1 MSRLGKRA
9 IKLQSLV
16 SVHEENSLVL
26 VKGPKGE
33 LSLKLTGNISLDIAN
48 DNVVVNRPND
58 ERKSKELHGL
68 YRSLISNMVQGVSE
82 GFVKNIEMHGIG
94 YRVQQKEKALELSLG
109 YSHPVLFKLPD
120 GVASK
125 VEGQTKI
132 ELTSIDKQLLGETC
146 ASIRKLRKKD
156 PYKGKGI
163 HFAGEIITKKP
174 GKSVK
179 K

>member
-9 IKLQSLV
+9 IKLQNLV
-16 SVHEENSLVL
+16 SVCEENSLVT
-26 VKGPKGE
+26 VSGPKGE
-33 LSLKLTGNISLDIAN
+33 LSLQLTGDISLEIAS
-48 DNVVVNRPND
+48 DNVVVIRPND
-58 ERKSKELHGL
+58 ERRSKELHGL
-68 YRSLISNMVQGVSE
+68 YRSLISNMVRGVSD
-82 GFVKNIEMHGIG
+82 GFVKHLEMHGIG
-94 YRVQQKEKALELSLG
+94 YRVLQKDQALELSLG
-109 YSHPVLFKLPD
+109 FSHPVLFHLPV
-120 GVASK
+120 GVVSK

>member
-1 MSRLGKRA
+1 MSRLGKKV
-9 IKLQSLV
+9 IKLSDSVSIKEQDSLV
-16 SVHEENSLVL
+16 T

-33 LSLKLTGNISLDIAN
+33 LTVVLTGDISLELSESS
-48 DNVVVNRPND
+48 VVVTRPND
-58 ERKSKELHGL
+58 DRRSKELHGL
-68 YRSLISNMVQGVSE
+68 YRSLISNMVKGVSE
-82 GFVKNIEMHGIG
+82 GFVKQIEMHGIG
-94 YRVQQKEKALELSLG
+94 YRVQQKDQALELSLG
-109 YSHPVLFKLPD
+109 YSHPILFKLPA
-120 GVASK
+120 GVSSK

-132 ELTSIDKQLLGETC
+132 ELMSIDKQLLGETC

-163 HFAGEIITKKP
+163 HFAGEVITKKP

>member
-1 MSRLGKRA
+1 MSRSGKRA

-33 LSLKLTGNISLDIAN
+33 LSLKLTGNISLDIAS

-94 YRVQQKEKALELSLG
+94 YRVQQKEKALIL
-109 YSHPVLFKLPD
+109 K
-120 GVASK
+120 
-125 VEGQTKI
+125 
-132 ELTSIDKQLLGETC
+132 
-146 ASIRKLRKKD
+146 
-156 PYKGKGI
+156 
-163 HFAGEIITKKP
+163 KKP
-174 GKSVK
+174 LG
-179 K
+179 